1 MLDLITFGKMEQDKR
16 REKDNYAKRSI
27 RYKLYKRKTK
37 GIIRIFNPLK
47 QSGKLS

>member
-37 GIIRIFNPLK
+37 GIIRIFDPLK
-47 QSGKLS
+47 HDEKPS